1 MHRLIRSFNLG
12 SLCRYDGFSYDDI
25 SFVSEKEGWI
35 VGDTGL
41 ILQTVDGGKNWE
53 RKDSNTDDP
62 LHAIWFSSKEEGWI
76 VGWKGVILRSVDAG
90 HTWRREQSPTNK
102 TLNSLWITRGKIP
115 WVVGESGL
123 ILKYNRD

>member
-1 MHRLIRSFNLG
+1 MVKGNIKKYDHAAISCKSNPSGSIGTIPTTANPNRLNPNICFHILP
-12 SLCRYDGFSYDDI
+12 F
-25 SFVSEKEGWI
+25 
-35 VGDTGL
+35 L
-41 ILQTVDGGKNWE
+41 IL
-53 RKDSNTDDP
+53 
-62 LHAIWFSSKEEGWI
+62 WFSSKKEGWI